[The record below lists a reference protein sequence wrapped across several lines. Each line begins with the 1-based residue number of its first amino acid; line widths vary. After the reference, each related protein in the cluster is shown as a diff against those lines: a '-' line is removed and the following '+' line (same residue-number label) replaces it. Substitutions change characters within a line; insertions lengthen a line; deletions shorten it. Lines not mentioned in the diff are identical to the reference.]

1 MKIYVV
7 NNVLNKN
14 NKKLF
19 VLPFVASQEGGQMSS
34 YKTKSSVRML
44 LEPYL
49 NIFALDWRH
58 LKHM

>member
-49 NIFALDWRH
+49 NIFALD
-58 LKHM
+58 